1 MKKYLDAETTWR
13 MMDIA
18 ALVISSTWVASTGE
32 LPTDEETSTIAR
44 SVMDIYCA
52 VEDLVPCYEGI
63 IDDDDDEEEYDED
76 EW

>member
-18 ALVISSTWVASTGE
+18 ALVISSALVGSTGE
-32 LPTDEETSTIAR
+32 IPTDEDVSTMAR
-44 SVMDIYCA
+44 SVMDIYCML
-52 VEDLVPCYEGI
+52 EDLVPCYEGI
-63 IDDDDDEEEYDED
+63 IDDDDDEEYDED